1 MANKRDVHIKV
12 TSNVNSVLNKTG
24 KSATKAGNQQVGVLG
39 RIKGMF
45 NGVAASSK
53 LATGGI
59 RAMTV
64 ALISSGVG
72 AVVVALGAMVA
83 LFTKAVKESAEFEQ
97 ALSGLKAI
105 TRGSAEDMRDLSEN
119 AKELGRTTAFT
130 ASEVVGLQT
139 EFAKLGFSTADIL
152 QVTEATLSLA
162 AAAGTDL
169 ATAAMVAGNTLNGFG
184 LQTSETGRIA
194 DVMALSFASSA
205 LDIEKFQESM
215 KLVAPIAKVA
225 KVSLEGSAAALSV
238 LADRGVAGSLAG
250 TQLRKIMA
258 DLSTK
263 TGKNFQDSLT
273 ITAKR
278 LDAAT
283 STAEKL
289 SIAKELV
296 GDRAKGSLIALAEN
310 REELDRLTLAYENAG
325 GAADEMANEKLDNL
339 RGDVTK
345 LSSAWSGFLLGIEDG
360 AGTLNKLIR
369 GALQGFTWALNN
381 IGAAF
386 DMTAFI
392 FTDGFMIMKKVG
404 NNVMEF
410 LSIAFGKFGA
420 NIKIFANNAMFFI
433 SKIPII
439 GAGIDKAQV
448 AKNIKDA
455 EDALL
460 DLNKRLEEA
469 EAERELIKGLKATKR
484 ERFQKQQDEKELI
497 RLKNKA
503 RREAEAAATQKKGKI
518 EGFVEGGAEG
528 DKKEDPEIKRLEE
541 LAKFKKK
548 LREKERDAEAED
560 ELMKNEL
567 ARTRHLEAMER
578 LKITAD
584 EKAILTE
591 DINAYYD
598 ERSQEI
604 ALSNKER
611 DDLAAE
617 QKDLEKK
624 ERMEALHQMEMD
636 LANEALDNAIGIAG
650 QESDLGKALF
660 AVKQI
665 LFVREMIMQA
675 KKRIEAAKSA
685 VAEAALAGSE
695 GVAHLA
701 KGSGK
706 ALSTLN
712 PAVIAAYAVSAL
724 SIGGAI
730 ASAISAAKSKASKFG
745 VSSSGGSINTSVSAP
760 KLAPA
765 LNIVGSTSA
774 GEKMVANTI
783 SRRNNQPTK
792 AYVVS
797 GEVTNTQQ
805 LENKVKN
812 NASF

>member
-1 MANKRDVHIKV
+1 
-12 TSNVNSVLNKTG
+12 
-24 KSATKAGNQQVGVLG
+24 
-39 RIKGMF
+39 
-45 NGVAASSK
+45 
-53 LATGGI
+53 
-59 RAMTV
+59 
-64 ALISSGVG
+64 
-72 AVVVALGAMVA
+72 
-83 LFTKAVKESAEFEQ
+83 
-97 ALSGLKAI
+97 
-105 TRGSAEDMRDLSEN
+105 
-119 AKELGRTTAFT
+119 
-130 ASEVVGLQT
+130 
-139 EFAKLGFSTADIL
+139 
-152 QVTEATLSLA
+152 
-162 AAAGTDL
+162 
-169 ATAAMVAGNTLNGFG
+169 
-184 LQTSETGRIA
+184 
-194 DVMALSFASSA
+194 
-205 LDIEKFQESM
+205 
-215 KLVAPIAKVA
+215 
-225 KVSLEGSAAALSV
+225 
-238 LADRGVAGSLAG
+238 
-250 TQLRKIMA
+250 
-258 DLSTK
+258 
-263 TGKNFQDSLT
+263 
-273 ITAKR
+273 
-278 LDAAT
+278 
-283 STAEKL
+283 
-289 SIAKELV
+289 
-296 GDRAKGSLIALAEN
+296 
-310 REELDRLTLAYENAG
+310 
-325 GAADEMANEKLDNL
+325 
-339 RGDVTK
+339 
-345 LSSAWSGFLLGIEDG
+345 
-360 AGTLNKLIR
+360 
-369 GALQGFTWALNN
+369 
-381 IGAAF
+381 
-386 DMTAFI
+386 
-392 FTDGFMIMKKVG
+392 
-404 NNVMEF
+404 
-410 LSIAFGKFGA
+410 
-420 NIKIFANNAMFFI
+420 MFFI

-448 AKNIKDA
+448 AKNIA
-455 EDALL
+455 EAEQSLI
-460 DLNKRLEEA
+460 DLNKRLEAA
-469 EAERELIKGLKATKR
+469 EDERDVIKKLRATKK
-484 ERFQKQQDEKELI
+484 ERFQKIQDEKELI

-503 RREAEAAATQKKGKI
+503 RREAEAAAAMKKSKI
-518 EGFVEGGAEG
+518 DEFVEGGAEG

-560 ELMKNEL
+560 AIMKNEL

-578 LKITAD
+578 LKLTLD
-584 EKAILTE
+584 EKAVLTE

-604 ALSNKER
+604 ALANKER
-611 DDLAAE
+611 DDAAQLVKDEE
-617 QKDLEKK
+617 QAA
-624 ERMEALHQMEMD
+624 RMEALHKMEMD

-685 VAEAALAGSE
+685 VAEATLAGSE

-745 VSSSGGSINTSVSAP
+745 VSSTGGGGSINTTVSAP